1 LPEYSSLIL
10 IAAAGGM
17 QASFPV
23 PMKLTTRWEWENI
36 WLAFGCLGFVL
47 LPGILAAVT
56 VPHLGE
62 VLSSSQ
68 SGSLLSAA
76 LFGLGWGCGSVCF
89 GLGVKRLGI
98 GLALSIILG
107 LASALGSIIPWLTSA
122 IKPLGYSVLLWGG
135 VFVMLF
141 GVVVCSRAGQK
152 REEKLRSGKGE
163 ARGGRAFWTGLAIC
177 TASGILSCFMN
188 LGLAYGTD
196 LIRHAMALGASAAM
210 APNIL
215 WLVIMSGGFVANLVY
230 CAYLL
235 FTRKSWGKYRLETG
249 RHLTW
254 ALVMALLWV
263 GSLVAYGIGARKLGQ
278 LGPSVGW
285 PILMSFNIVVSNLW
299 GVSTGEWRGAGRQ
312 AAKTMVLGIGMLL
325 VAVVIFGW
333 ASTKA

>member
-1 LPEYSSLIL
+1 MPQFSSLFL

-36 WLAFGCLGFVL
+36 WLTFGFLGFVV

-62 VLSSSQ
+62 VLRSAP
-68 SGSLLSAA
+68 SGSFLSAA

-89 GLGVKRLGI
+89 GLGVSRLGI

-107 LASALGSIIPWLTSA
+107 LASALGSIIPWMTSA
-122 IKPLGYSVLLWGG
+122 NKPSGYSVLLWCG
-135 VFVMLF
+135 VLVMLV

-152 REEKLRSGKGE
+152 RDEQLQVGKGSEHSGKS
-163 ARGGRAFWTGLAIC
+163 FWTGLAVC
-177 TASGILSCFMN
+177 TTSGILSCFMN
-188 LGLAYGTD
+188 LGFAYGTP
-196 LIRHAMALGASAAM
+196 LTRRAMALGASAAM
-210 APNIL
+210 APNVL
-215 WLVIMSGGFVANLVY
+215 WLIIMSGGFVANFVY

-235 FTRKSWGKYRLETG
+235 FTKQSWAKYRLETG
-249 RHLTW
+249 RYLIG

-263 GSLVAYGIGARKLGQ
+263 GSIVAYGVGATNLGQ

-299 GVSTGEWRGAGRQ
+299 GVSMGEWRGAGRQ
-312 AAKTMVLGIGMLL
+312 AAQTMIAGIGMLL
-325 VAVVIFGW
+325 IAVVVFGW